1 MAYMMEQGDWSEGGG
16 WGPEVTDSDGFG
28 SKYAGGA
35 TVYTRIRRW
44 LVSTPSPI
52 GSRIRA
58 AEIAD
63 ALGVSNTPV
72 REALIRLSTE
82 GLIEN
87 RRGSGFFIPIPR
99 FEEAVALFEACHLIV
114 EGALTQLYCRG
125 MISRP
130 IDEWRNFAYSKQ
142 PRYPPEVAR
151 VCVAFNKAV
160 VAATDN
166 DILSETLGNVEDR
179 LFPLR
184 VIDAETPDVAAR
196 QLSAVEDIGAAMRD
210 QHGDAAITRLAKHHA
225 ELVSRVSYLV
235 ERRILSGLP
244 SQDESRLSSI

>member
-1 MAYMMEQGDWSEGGG
+1 MAYLMDQSDWSGGNG
-16 WGPEVTDSDGFG
+16 WESRIFDGGAFET
-28 SKYAGGA
+28 KDAGGA
-35 TVYTRIRRW
+35 TVYARIRRW
-44 LVSTPSPI
+44 LVATPSPI

-87 RRGSGFFIPIPR
+87 RRGSGFFVPIPR
-99 FEEAVALFEACHLIV
+99 FEEVVALFEACHLIV
-114 EGALTQLYCRG
+114 EGSLTQLYYRG
-125 MISRP
+125 MIGRAIHDWCADS
-130 IDEWRNFAYSKQ
+130 YSQ
-142 PRYPPEVAR
+142 EPRYPPEVAR
-151 VCVAFNKAV
+151 LCTAFNKAV

-166 DILSETLGNVEDR
+166 EILSETLGNVEDR

-184 VIDAETPDVAAR
+184 VIDAESPDVAVR
-196 QLSAVEDIGAAMRD
+196 QLAAIEAVGVAIRD
-210 QHGDAAITRLAKHHA
+210 ERGDAAIARLAEHHA
-225 ELVSRVSYLV
+225 ELVSRASYLV

-244 SQDESRLSSI
+244 GHGESRLSSI